1 MGLFRKSQST
11 DFEFQ
16 LKTHPAQWLGAAVRC
31 LEMFGD
37 VWRWCPCGA
46 LAVDFVRGK
55 LGTEPPLGLMCTAA
69 ESETIHPGKE
79 FRAVN
84 SDELMNISFLT
95 NWPQGGTA
103 DVPLKMERQNAAA
116 VGRRRSVWGLQRNVS
131 RGLLIT
137 KSHSH
142 YILHELHRTIQRTSH
157 FR

>member
-1 MGLFRKSQST
+1 
-11 DFEFQ
+11 
-16 LKTHPAQWLGAAVRC
+16 
-31 LEMFGD
+31 MFGD

-116 VGRRRSVWGLQRNVS
+116 VGRRRSV
-131 RGLLIT
+131 
-137 KSHSH
+137 
-142 YILHELHRTIQRTSH
+142 
-157 FR
+157 